1 MLYIL
6 IQVIIAII
14 LVILMGA
21 LAYGI
26 YNKNVQELILDIVKP
41 KIIKKKTKILDG
53 LYSYEKGKVKYN
65 TNDKLSGTYIDLSPS
80 INQNG
85 GAVYTY
91 NFWLFMPADS
101 TTCSRKN
108 DLVLFTRG
116 SEKRIKYTSKFTCN
130 TDDTNP
136 INGTTGTTIN
146 NKWFLVK
153 NPLVRLNID
162 TNTTTNTK
170 RIDQI
175 VVEINSIEHPEV
187 VHEGANVNDKSCS
200 DDKNTNEN
208 LFGIKNLKDRT
219 DLHNKWNMI
228 TIVVSET
235 NPSDDILFKNKSIVK
250 LYLNGY
256 KYLTK
261 HGEAIYNNSK
271 STAIRSNKG
280 NLYLNP
286 ETTSSAIISECSK
299 IAISDLTYFNY
310 TLEDKDI
317 ISLFKEG
324 CKKTP
329 ALIPSETAFDSLSV
343 KQAELEKTN
352 QKNPKQL

>member
-91 NFWLFMPADS
+91 NFWLFMPKS
-101 TTCSRKN
+101 TNCTKIN

-116 SEKRIKYTSKFTCN
+116 SEKRIKYNSKFTCN
-130 TDDTNP
+130 TDDTDPTSNQ
-136 INGTTGTTIN
+136 N

-162 TNTTTNTK
+162 TN

-187 VHEGANVNDKSCS
+187 VHEGANQSDIICS
-200 DDKNTNEN
+200 ESNKKNEN
-208 LFGIKNLKDRT
+208 LFGIKNLKNRT
-219 DLHNKWNMI
+219 DLHDKWNMI

-261 HGEAIYNNSK
+261 HGEAIYQLEK

-286 ETTSSAIISECSK
+286 TGSTSTTVCTE

-329 ALIPSETAFDSLSV
+329 ALIPSETEFDSLNV

>member
-53 LYSYEKGKVKYN
+53 LYSYEKEKVKYN
-65 TNDKLSGTYIDLSPS
+65 TSDKLSGTYIDLSPS

-91 NFWLFMPADS
+91 NFWLFMPANSS
-101 TTCSRKN
+101 TCDRKN

-116 SEKRIKYTSKFTCN
+116 SEKRIKYNSKFTCN
-130 TDDTNP
+130 TDNDNP
-136 INGTTGTTIN
+136 INGTTGN
-146 NKWFLVK
+146 NKDNKWFLVK
-153 NPLVRLNID
+153 NPLVRLNITD
-162 TNTTTNTK
+162 NK
-170 RIDQI
+170 IDQI

-187 VHEGANVNDKSCS
+187 VHEGANQSDIICS

-219 DLHNKWNMI
+219 DLHDKWNMI

-261 HGEAIYNNSK
+261 HGEAIYNSEDSK

-286 ETTSSAIISECSK
+286 ETKDPINSTTECSK

-329 ALIPSETAFDSLSV
+329 ALIPSETEFDSLNV

-352 QKNPKQL
+352 QKHPKQL

>member
-41 KIIKKKTKILDG
+41 KIIKKTKILDG
-53 LYSYEKGKVKYN
+53 LFSYERGKVKYN

-91 NFWLFMPADS
+91 NFWLFIPKS
-101 TTCSRKN
+101 TDCTKTN

-116 SEKRIKYTSKFTCN
+116 SEKRIKYDSKFTCN
-130 TDDTNP
+130 TDNTNSTS
-136 INGTTGTTIN
+136 NQN
-146 NKWFLVK
+146 DKWFLVK
-153 NPLVRLNID
+153 NPLVRLNI
-162 TNTTTNTK
+162 NETK
-170 RIDQI
+170 IDQI

-187 VHEGANVNDKSCS
+187 VHEGANVSDIICS
-200 DDKNTNEN
+200 ESNKQNEN
-208 LFGIKNLKDRT
+208 LFGIKDLKNRK
-219 DLHNKWNMI
+219 DLHDKWNMI

-261 HGEAIYNNSK
+261 HGEAIYQLEK

-286 ETTSSAIISECSK
+286 TYKQTDTGCSD

-329 ALIPSETAFDSLSV
+329 ALIPSETEFDSLSV

-352 QKNPKQL
+352 QKHPKQL

>member
-53 LYSYEKGKVKYN
+53 LYSYERGKVKYN

-91 NFWLFMPADS
+91 NFWLFMPE
-101 TTCSRKN
+101 TTNCSRKN

-136 INGTTGTTIN
+136 TGKDGSTIN
-146 NKWFLVK
+146 AKWFLVK

-162 TNTTTNTK
+162 TN

-187 VHEGANVNDKSCS
+187 VHEGPNVNDKFCS
-200 DDKNTNEN
+200 DDNKKNEN
-208 LFGIKNLKDRT
+208 LFGIKNLKDRK
-219 DLHNKWNMI
+219 DLRNKWNMI

-286 ETTSSAIISECSK
+286 THKESDNTNCSD

-329 ALIPSETAFDSLSV
+329 ALIPSETSFDSLSV

-352 QKNPKQL
+352 QKHPKQL

>member
-53 LYSYEKGKVKYN
+53 LYSYERGKITYN

-91 NFWLFMPADS
+91 NFWLFMPKDNINC
-101 TTCSRKN
+101 TRKN

-130 TDDTNP
+130 SDDTNP
-136 INGTTGTTIN
+136 INGTD

-153 NPLVRLNID
+153 NPLVRLNI
-162 TNTTTNTK
+162 NGTT
-170 RIDQI
+170 IDQI

-187 VHEGANVNDKSCS
+187 VHEGANVNDINCS
-200 DDKNTNEN
+200 DDNKKNEN
-208 LFGIKNLKDRT
+208 LFGIKNLKDRI

-235 NPSDDILFKNKSIVK
+235 NPSDDILFKNKSIIK

-261 HGEAIYNNSK
+261 HGEAIYQLEK

-286 ETTSSAIISECSK
+286 KTKDTSRSDTECSK

-317 ISLFKEG
+317 LSLFKEG

-329 ALIPSETAFDSLSV
+329 ALIPSETNFDTLSV

-352 QKNPKQL
+352 QKNPIQL

>member
-1 MLYIL
+1 
-6 IQVIIAII
+6 
-14 LVILMGA
+14 
-21 LAYGI
+21 
-26 YNKNVQELILDIVKP
+26 
-41 KIIKKKTKILDG
+41 
-53 LYSYEKGKVKYN
+53 
-65 TNDKLSGTYIDLSPS
+65 
-80 INQNG
+80 
-85 GAVYTY
+85 
-91 NFWLFMPADS
+91 
-101 TTCSRKN
+101 
-108 DLVLFTRG
+108 
-116 SEKRIKYTSKFTCN
+116 
-130 TDDTNP
+130 
-136 INGTTGTTIN
+136 
-146 NKWFLVK
+146 
-153 NPLVRLNID
+153 
-162 TNTTTNTK
+162 
-170 RIDQI
+170 
-175 VVEINSIEHPEV
+175 
-187 VHEGANVNDKSCS
+187 
-200 DDKNTNEN
+200 
-208 LFGIKNLKDRT
+208 
-219 DLHNKWNMI
+219 MI

-261 HGEAIYNNSK
+261 HGEAIYNSEDSK

-286 ETTSSAIISECSK
+286 ETKASTSPAITTECSD

-329 ALIPSETAFDSLSV
+329 ALIPSETKFDSLSV

>member
-53 LYSYEKGKVKYN
+53 LYSYEKGKVTYN

-91 NFWLFMPADS
+91 NFWLFMPE
-101 TTCSRKN
+101 TTNCIRKN

-116 SEKRIKYTSKFTCN
+116 SQKRIKYTSKFTCN
-130 TDDTNP
+130 TDNTNP
-136 INGTTGTTIN
+136 TGIDGGTNN

-153 NPLVRLNID
+153 NPLVRLNIN
-162 TNTTTNTK
+162 TNK
-170 RIDQI
+170 IDQI

-200 DDKNTNEN
+200 DYNKKNEN
-208 LFGIKNLKDRT
+208 LFGIKNLKDRK
-219 DLHNKWNMI
+219 DLRNKWNMI

-261 HGEAIYNNSK
+261 HGEAIYDSEDSK

-286 ETTSSAIISECSK
+286 TYEDPDNNNCSD

-324 CKKTP
+324 CKQTP
-329 ALIPSETAFDSLSV
+329 ALLPSESQFDTLSV

-352 QKNPKQL
+352 QNNPIQL

>member
-53 LYSYEKGKVKYN
+53 LYSYERGKITYN

-91 NFWLFMPADS
+91 NFWLFMPE
-101 TTCSRKN
+101 TTNCSRKN

-130 TDDTNP
+130 TDNTNP
-136 INGTTGTTIN
+136 TGIDGGTNN

-153 NPLVRLNID
+153 NPLVRLNIN
-162 TNTTTNTK
+162 TNK
-170 RIDQI
+170 IDQI

-187 VHEGANVNDKSCS
+187 VHEGPNVNDKFCS
-200 DDKNTNEN
+200 DDNKKNEN
-208 LFGIKNLKDRT
+208 LFGIKNLKDRK
-219 DLHNKWNMI
+219 DLRNKWNMI

-261 HGEAIYNNSK
+261 HGEAIYDSEDSK

-286 ETTSSAIISECSK
+286 TYEDPDNNNCSD

-329 ALIPSETAFDSLSV
+329 ALIPSETNFDSLSV

-352 QKNPKQL
+352 QKNPIQL

>member
-53 LYSYEKGKVKYN
+53 LYSYEKEKVKYN
-65 TNDKLSGTYIDLSPS
+65 TSDKLSGTYIDLSPS

-91 NFWLFMPADS
+91 NFWLFMPANSSICD
-101 TTCSRKN
+101 RNN

-116 SEKRIKYTSKFTCN
+116 SEKRIKYNSKFTCN
-130 TDDTNP
+130 TDDNNP
-136 INGTTGTTIN
+136 INGTTGPN
-146 NKWFLVK
+146 KDNKWFLVK
-153 NPLVRLNID
+153 NPLVRLNITED
-162 TNTTTNTK
+162 YK
-170 RIDQI
+170 IDQI

-187 VHEGANVNDKSCS
+187 VHEGANQSDIICS
-200 DDKNTNEN
+200 DNKNTNEN
-208 LFGIKNLKDRT
+208 LFGIKNLKDRK
-219 DLHNKWNMI
+219 DLHDKWNMI

-261 HGEAIYNNSK
+261 HGEAIYDSEDSK

-286 ETTSSAIISECSK
+286 QTKDTTNSGNDCSK

-329 ALIPSETAFDSLSV
+329 ALIPSETQFDSLSV

-352 QKNPKQL
+352 QKHPKQL

>member
-1 MLYIL
+1 
-6 IQVIIAII
+6 
-14 LVILMGA
+14 
-21 LAYGI
+21 
-26 YNKNVQELILDIVKP
+26 
-41 KIIKKKTKILDG
+41 
-53 LYSYEKGKVKYN
+53 
-65 TNDKLSGTYIDLSPS
+65 
-80 INQNG
+80 
-85 GAVYTY
+85 
-91 NFWLFMPADS
+91 MPTDS
-101 TTCSRKN
+101 STCSKSN

-116 SEKRIKYTSKFTCN
+116 SQKRIKYNSKFTCN
-130 TDDTNP
+130 TNDIASESIGKDS
-136 INGTTGTTIN
+136 
-146 NKWFLVK
+146 KWFLVK

-162 TNTTTNTK
+162 TNK
-170 RIDQI
+170 IDQI

-187 VHEGANVNDKSCS
+187 VHEGANQSDINCS
-200 DDKNTNEN
+200 DDKNKNEN
-208 LFGIKNLKDRT
+208 LFGIKNLKNRT
-219 DLHNKWNMI
+219 DLHDKWNMI

-261 HGEAIYNNSK
+261 HGEAIYNSEDSK

-286 ETTSSAIISECSK
+286 TNTSSNNECSK

-324 CKKTP
+324 CNKTP
-329 ALIPSETAFDSLSV
+329 ALIPSETKFDSLSV

-352 QKNPKQL
+352 QNHPTQL

>member
-53 LYSYEKGKVKYN
+53 LYSYERGKITYN

-91 NFWLFMPADS
+91 NFWLFMPKS
-101 TTCSRKN
+101 TNCTKIN

-116 SEKRIKYTSKFTCN
+116 SEKRIKYNSKFTCN
-130 TDDTNP
+130 TDDTDPTSNQ
-136 INGTTGTTIN
+136 N

-162 TNTTTNTK
+162 TN

-187 VHEGANVNDKSCS
+187 VHEGANVS
-200 DDKNTNEN
+200 DQQCKTKPNEN
-208 LFGIKNLKDRT
+208 LFGIKNLSNRT

-261 HGEAIYNNSK
+261 HGEAIYDSEDSK

-286 ETTSSAIISECSK
+286 TGSTSTTVCTE

-324 CKKTP
+324 CKKTS
-329 ALIPSETAFDSLSV
+329 ALIPSETKFDSLSV

-352 QKNPKQL
+352 QKHPTQL

>member
-91 NFWLFMPADS
+91 NFWLFMPDNS
-101 TTCSRKN
+101 TCSDIHN
-108 DLVLFTRG
+108 LILFTRG
-116 SEKRIKYTSKFTCN
+116 SEKKIKYESKFTCN
-130 TDDTNP
+130 TDDTDS
-136 INGTTGTTIN
+136 IGGDG
-146 NKWFLVK
+146 KWFLVK
-153 NPLVRLNID
+153 NPLVRLKLDSSNNKID
-162 TNTTTNTK
+162 E
-170 RIDQI
+170 I

-187 VHEGANVNDKSCS
+187 VHEGANVS
-200 DDKNTNEN
+200 DQQCKTKPNEN
-208 LFGIKNLKDRT
+208 LFGIKNLSNRT

-261 HGEAIYNNSK
+261 HGEAIYDSEDSK

-286 ETTSSAIISECSK
+286 TGSTSTTVCTE

>member
-53 LYSYEKGKVKYN
+53 LYSYEKGKVIYN

-91 NFWLFMPADS
+91 NFWLFMPEDS
-101 TTCSRKN
+101 TCTKTN

-130 TDDTNP
+130 TDNIDP
-136 INGTTGTTIN
+136 INGTTGSALDS
-146 NKWFLVK
+146 KWFLVK
-153 NPLVRLNID
+153 NPLVRLKLDGNTPNRKID
-162 TNTTTNTK
+162 E
-170 RIDQI
+170 I

-187 VHEGANVNDKSCS
+187 VHEGANDS
-200 DDKNTNEN
+200 DQQCKTKPNEN

-235 NPSDDILFKNKSIVK
+235 NPSDDILFKNKSIIK

-286 ETTSSAIISECSK
+286 ETKDTTSPAITTECSK

-329 ALIPSETAFDSLSV
+329 ALIPSETKFDSLSV

-352 QKNPKQL
+352 QNNPTQL